1 MFVKVTLVQVRLTCV
16 SESTSVSVSEIW
28 GGNRLQGVL
37 NKELDGFPSGILPP
51 LPSSPVSLWVSS
63 PGRLSPVGQERPCS
77 SSYHAQLNS
86 ETGRACTR
94 GGPASAR
101 VLGRTCFQRRVRLC
115 SYRRTEAG
123 RDGKTRKVYSTTLR
137 CSV

>member
-1 MFVKVTLVQVRLTCV
+1 MFVKVAVVQVRLTCV
-16 SESTSVSVSEIW
+16 SESPSVSVGEIW

-37 NKELDGFPSGILPP
+37 NTGTG
-51 LPSSPVSLWVSS
+51 WVSVRNCAPS
-63 PGRLSPVGQERPCS
+63 ALQPCFPLGFITRGALPVGQERYPVGQEIPCS
-77 SSYHAQLNS
+77 SSDHAQLNS

-94 GGPASAR
+94 
-101 VLGRTCFQRRVRLC
+101 VLGRTCFQRRVRPC
-115 SYRRTEAG
+115 SYRRTEAR